1 MKNIILTLAIL
12 LLNCNNTQKKMEIQ
26 QILTEKDKDE
36 NIRQKFLDLSK
47 IQN

>member
-26 QILTEKDKDE
+26 QILTDKDE
-36 NIRQKFLDLSK
+36 NIRQMFLDLSK

>member
-1 MKNIILTLAIL
+1 LAIL

-26 QILTEKDKDE
+26 QILTDKDE
-36 NIRQKFLDLSK
+36 NIRQMFLDLSK

>member
-26 QILTEKDKDE
+26 QILTEKDK
-36 NIRQKFLDLSK
+36 NIRQMFLDLSK